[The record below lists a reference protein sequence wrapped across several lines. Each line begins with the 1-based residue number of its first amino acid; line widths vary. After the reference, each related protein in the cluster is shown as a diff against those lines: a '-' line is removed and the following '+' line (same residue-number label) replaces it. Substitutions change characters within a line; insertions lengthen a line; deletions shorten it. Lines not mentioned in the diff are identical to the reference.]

1 MDAFRRIEIEG
12 WKRRDLFRFYQ
23 SFANPNYSV
32 SVSLDIAPLYRYAKE
47 NGQSFFLLTLF
58 AIAKA
63 MNAVPEM
70 RQRFL
75 DAESVAEYEVVHPS
89 CPLAREGS
97 DLFVQVLLPYRPTFR
112 EFREA
117 AQPVIESVRNGTL
130 SESNFEAIP
139 NLFCASCVPWFEAL
153 GTNSADYSFNQAEQV
168 LTWFKMSETG
178 KITLSGRFNHSFTD
192 GIHLAHF
199 FEGIQNNFSNPEK
212 L

>member
-1 MDAFRRIEIEG
+1 MDAFRRIEIES
-12 WKRRDLFRFYQ
+12 WERRDLFRFYQ

-32 SVSLDIAPLYRYAKE
+32 SVSLDVAPLYRYAKD

-63 MNAVPEM
+63 VNAVPEM

-75 DAESVAEYEVVHPS
+75 DAENVAEYEVVHPS

-112 EFREA
+112 EFRET
-117 AQPVIESVRNGTL
+117 AQPVIDAVRNGSL
-130 SESNFEAIP
+130 SESDFESIP

-153 GTNSADYSFNQAEQV
+153 ETTAADYAFNQAEQV

-192 GIHLAHF
+192 GLHLARF
-199 FEGIQNNFSNPEK
+199 FDALRHNFSCPEK

>member
-1 MDAFRRIEIEG
+1 MDAFRRIEIES
-12 WKRRDLFRFYQ
+12 WERRDLFRFYQ

-32 SVSLDIAPLYRYAKE
+32 SVSLDVAPLYRYAKD

-63 MNAVPEM
+63 VNAVPEM

-75 DAESVAEYEVVHPS
+75 DAENVAEYEVVHPS

-112 EFREA
+112 EFRETA
-117 AQPVIESVRNGTL
+117 LPVIDAVRNGSL
-130 SESNFEAIP
+130 SESDFESIP

-153 GTNSADYSFNQAEQV
+153 ETTAADYAFNQAEQV

-192 GIHLAHF
+192 GLHLARF
-199 FEGIQNNFSNPEK
+199 FDALRHNFSCPEK

>member
-1 MDAFRRIEIEG
+1 MDAFRRIEIES
-12 WKRRDLFRFYQ
+12 WERRDLFRFYQ

-32 SVSLDIAPLYRYAKE
+32 SVSLDVAPLYRYAKD
-47 NGQSFFLLTLF
+47 NGLSFFLLALF

-63 MNAVPEM
+63 VNAVPEM

-75 DAESVAEYEVVHPS
+75 DAENVAEYEVVHPS

-112 EFREA
+112 EFRET
-117 AQPVIESVRNGTL
+117 AQPVIDAVRNGSL
-130 SESNFEAIP
+130 SESDFESIP

-153 GTNSADYSFNQAEQV
+153 ETTAADYAFNQAEQV

-192 GIHLAHF
+192 GLHLARF
-199 FEGIQNNFSNPEK
+199 FDTLRHNFSCPEK

>member
-1 MDAFRRIEIEG
+1 MDAFRRIEIES
-12 WKRRDLFRFYQ
+12 WERRDLFRFYQ

-32 SVSLDIAPLYRYAKE
+32 SVSLDVAPLYRYAKD

-63 MNAVPEM
+63 VNAVPEM

-75 DAESVAEYEVVHPS
+75 DAENVAEYEVVHPS

-112 EFREA
+112 EFRGT
-117 AQPVIESVRNGTL
+117 AQPVIDAVRNGSL
-130 SESNFEAIP
+130 SESDFEPLP

-153 GTNSADYSFNQAEQV
+153 GTTSADYAFNQAEQV

-192 GIHLAHF
+192 GIHLARF
-199 FEGIQNNFSNPEK
+199 FDTLRHNFSCPEK